1 MSQIAQCI
9 LCFSILTVVVMRRTR
24 VIRWWCVHEGDTV
37 VVSTGVVAVVMRRT
51 KVMVV
56 VWRARLKA
64 VVCSAR
70 VGWWWY
76 G

>member
-1 MSQIAQCI
+1 M
-9 LCFSILTVVVMRRTR
+9 
-24 VIRWWCVHEGDTV
+24 HEGDTV